1 MEASICIY
9 ALDVMDRNSY
19 KDQLKTVSREV
30 HLKSH
35 KFVLFDYSQSHLLNS
50 SANQNL

>member
-19 KDQLKTVSREV
+19 KDQLKTMSREV

-35 KFVLFDYSQSHLLNS
+35 KFDYSQSHLLNS
-50 SANQNL
+50 SANQNI